1 MIYENLSNHQTHS
14 RNPGK
19 NNEILK
25 WRKCL
30 SSNVNTTHQSL
41 NTDKEKKDCL
51 LLFPL
56 ASYLQELL
64 QPWMF
69 LCLCVPRRLRL
80 PCEEPGSVHGSPLAA
95 VLHCVVEAAS
105 LNRVYLREGGR
116 REWEERCSWQQ
127 QHFDSQLKSV
137 VCHCQVE
144 QPGVAPR
151 LAFVLSATLIWYFF
165 AGETADL

>member
-1 MIYENLSNHQTHS
+1 MNICNLKQFPASLYFHYKRFIYFSRTVGDLTWQSYFPTCCRDVIMIYENLSNHQTLS

-25 WRKCL
+25 WRKYL

-41 NTDKEKKDCL
+41 DTDKEKKDCL

-80 PCEEPGSVHGSPLAA
+80 PCVRSRAA
-95 VLHCVVEAAS
+95 FTAH
-105 LNRVYLREGGR
+105 R
-116 REWEERCSWQQ
+116 WQQ
-127 QHFDSQLKSV
+127 CCTVLLK
-137 VCHCQVE
+137 
-144 QPGVAPR
+144 
-151 LAFVLSATLIWYFF
+151 LLL
-165 AGETADL
+165 